1 MHGNFELDYDDIKR
15 QRIKLVEGSESSVDV
30 RADISILGLHE
41 FIEDNFHNVYHQD
54 YGIVDEY
61 INVYTPKNLQIN
73 NREELENLLRNQIY
87 ICFRKSNSVYN
98 YDGSKITEI
107 STGNVVSRQK
117 AQQNVMDLNA
127 AQILDFEEKLDGN
140 LKIAIINKDFVDVL
154 IWILENKYNIYN
166 TSKKSSKILNAI
178 SQYMFPMKGINKL
191 LREFNSYFGGL
202 TLDKKNYSSVG
213 IDIKKMF
220 AVFNDEKGNV
230 ENAFVVLRLYK
241 FLYRLQNK
249 GFEKIDL
256 NNFDCEKSFMV
267 SKEEEMQKRIEKNE
281 KIMTEKEAKN
291 KAYLDTIRNAL
302 AHGNVKIEYIIDD
315 NKLIP
320 LFILT
325 DSWENKK
332 TGQKTNISLI
342 SPVKN
347 LNAFLQLAD
356 YSAFDILGYDVPM
369 SERIENTK
377 EK

>member
-1 MHGNFELDYDDIKR
+1 MNNNSKTFYEKSSQLIDLFYEPICSLNDNYEYEKKKILRKFGNIFQEEFLKDVFTWQFLIDYTFLGLNREKVENAVNVNWEKYIPQTFVNQFLFKDQRPSKALYFKEWLKVIDCKEKYKTETPNFWIRRIRDSFMHGNFELDYADIKR
-15 QRIKLVEGSESSVDV
+15 QRIKLVEGSKSSVDL

-117 AQQNVMDLNA
+117 AQQNVMDLNT

-140 LKIAIINKDFVDVL
+140 LKIAIINKDFVDIL

-191 LREFNSYFGGL
+191 LREFNSYFG
-202 TLDKKNYSSVG
+202 
-213 IDIKKMF
+213 
-220 AVFNDEKGNV
+220 
-230 ENAFVVLRLYK
+230 
-241 FLYRLQNK
+241 
-249 GFEKIDL
+249 
-256 NNFDCEKSFMV
+256 
-267 SKEEEMQKRIEKNE
+267 
-281 KIMTEKEAKN
+281 
-291 KAYLDTIRNAL
+291 
-302 AHGNVKIEYIIDD
+302 
-315 NKLIP
+315 
-320 LFILT
+320 
-325 DSWENKK
+325 
-332 TGQKTNISLI
+332 
-342 SPVKN
+342 
-347 LNAFLQLAD
+347 
-356 YSAFDILGYDVPM
+356 
-369 SERIENTK
+369 
-377 EK
+377 